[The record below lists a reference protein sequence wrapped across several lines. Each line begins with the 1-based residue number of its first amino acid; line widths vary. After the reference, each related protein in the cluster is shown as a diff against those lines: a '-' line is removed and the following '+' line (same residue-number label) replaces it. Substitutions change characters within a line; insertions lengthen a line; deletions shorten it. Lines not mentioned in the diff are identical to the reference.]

1 MDGVRGNAPLS
12 PHPGNPPTVD
22 YTYGDVS
29 GIAAMNMQS
38 SSLPLQ
44 EGKQQSG
51 SRKRPFNLLRWF
63 SLISMAV
70 IATVAVALGTV
81 STRFVIE
88 ESVERDALLTAQF
101 IQAIASAEVR
111 HVSIA
116 NVRSMGELLDPR
128 QDRSVPD
135 VDPQVRAAARGEF
148 LDHIEHLPDVILAN
162 IYAPDRQ
169 VIWSTNPALIGTN
182 IHADEDLDRAFNHK
196 VPVSASYHNVDKAR
210 EEQKFIT
217 PPDYIFIENY
227 IPLFDADGKNVTAMV
242 EIYKEP
248 KDLINRMERGL
259 VLIWLATAL
268 GGGLIY
274 LGLYWIVRRAAILLA
289 AQQKQLIAN
298 ETFVAL
304 GEMSSAVAH
313 SLRNPLATIR
323 SSAELAL
330 ELDAGPAQKNV
341 NDIIGQVDRMSKW
354 VRELLQSLRPLNDD
368 PEPVNLVA
376 TLHECLVAF
385 EQQIARAGV
394 RVVFQPP
401 SIPMVLSQQVQLAQ
415 ILNSLLANALEAMEK
430 GGTLTVELE
439 STHNRGVCVVL
450 SDTGKGM
457 NEEQRMMAFRPFFT
471 TKTGG
476 LGVGLV
482 LVKRIMERF
491 GGGVTL
497 DSREGEGTNV
507 RLVFQP
513 VP

>member
-1 MDGVRGNAPLS
+1 
-12 PHPGNPPTVD
+12 
-22 YTYGDVS
+22 
-29 GIAAMNMQS
+29 MNMQS
-38 SSLPLQ
+38 KLLALD
-44 EGKQQSG
+44 EGKLRSG
-51 SRKRPFNLLRWF
+51 ARGRPFNLLRWF

-70 IATVAVALGTV
+70 IGTVAVALGTV

-88 ESVERDALLTAQF
+88 ESVQRDALLTAQF

-111 HVSIA
+111 HVAIP
-116 NVRSMGELLDPR
+116 NIRTMGELLDPR
-128 QDRSVPD
+128 QDKDFPD
-135 VDPQVRAAARGEF
+135 VDPQARAGARGEF

-162 IYAPDRQ
+162 IYAPDRM
-169 VIWSTNPALIGTN
+169 VIWSTNPALVGTS
-182 IHADEDLDRAFNHK
+182 IHADDDLDRAFDEK
-196 VPVSASYHNVDKAR
+196 IPVSASYHNVDKAR
-210 EEQKFIT
+210 EEQKFVT

-227 IPLFDADGKNVTAMV
+227 IPLFDAEGKLVTAMV

-248 KDLINRMERGL
+248 KDLIARMERGL
-259 VLIWLATAL
+259 ALIWLATAL

-274 LGLYWIVRRAAILLA
+274 LGLYWIVRRAAKLLA

-330 ELDAGPAQKNV
+330 EFDAGPAEKNI

-376 TLHECLVAF
+376 TLHETLVAF

-394 RVVFQPP
+394 KVVFQPQ
-401 SIPMVLSQQVQLAQ
+401 STPMVLSQAVQLTQ
-415 ILNSLLANALEAMEK
+415 ILNSLLANALEAMDK
-430 GGTLTVELE
+430 GGTLTVSLE
-439 STHNRGVCVVL
+439 SSNDHDVCVVL

-457 NEEQRMMAFRPFFT
+457 NEEQRSMAFRPFFT
-471 TKTGG
+471 TKSGG

-497 DSREGEGTNV
+497 SSREGEGTTV
-507 RLVFQP
+507 RLAFQL

>member
-1 MDGVRGNAPLS
+1 
-12 PHPGNPPTVD
+12 
-22 YTYGDVS
+22 
-29 GIAAMNMQS
+29 MNMPTQKLPAEGGDIRLSYRKQS
-38 SSLPLQ
+38 
-44 EGKQQSG
+44 
-51 SRKRPFNLLRWF
+51 FNLLRWF

-70 IATVAVALGTV
+70 IGTVAVALGAV
-81 STRFVIE
+81 STRFVIT
-88 ESVERDALLTAQF
+88 ESVQRDALLTSQF

-111 HVSIA
+111 YVSIP
-116 NVRSMGELLDPR
+116 NVRTMGELLDPR
-128 QDRSVPD
+128 KDKDFSD
-135 VDPQVRAAARGEF
+135 VDPQARANARDEF
-148 LDHIEHLPDVILAN
+148 LDHVKNLPDVILAN
-162 IYAPDRQ
+162 IYAPDRM
-169 VIWSTNPALIGTN
+169 VIWSTNPALMGAT
-182 IHADEDLDRAFNHK
+182 IHSDEDLDQAFTNK
-196 VPVSASYHNVDKAR
+196 VPVSSSYHNVDKSR
-210 EEQKFIT
+210 MEQKFVI
-217 PPDYIFIENY
+217 PPEYIFIENY

-248 KDLINRMERGL
+248 MDLISRMERGL

-289 AQQKQLIAN
+289 AQQKQLITN

-330 ELDAGPAQKNV
+330 EFDSGPAQKNI

-368 PEPVNLVA
+368 AESVNLVA
-376 TLHECLVAF
+376 ALQDSLMAF
-385 EQQIARAGV
+385 EHQITKASV
-394 RVVFQPP
+394 HVVFDPQLT
-401 SIPMVLSQQVQLAQ
+401 PMVLSQQVQLTQ
-415 ILNSLLANALEAMEK
+415 ILNSLLANALEAMDK
-430 GGTLTVELE
+430 GGTLTVTLE
-439 STHNRGVCVVL
+439 PIGSHGLDVVV

-457 NEEQRMMAFRPFFT
+457 NEEQRSMAFRPFFT
-471 TKTGG
+471 TKQGG

-491 GGGVTL
+491 GGAVTL
-497 DSREGEGTNV
+497 ESREGEGTSV
-507 RLVFQP
+507 RLSFKL